1 MNCKLTALLILIS
14 FISNAQYHIEGKVI
28 GINTSIPAVS
38 GGTNVGIGFAIP
50 SNKAQNIVDQLK
62 KNGKISRGK
71 LDIAIQENTKELSEA
86 LNIDKNYGVLVV
98 DVKIGGSGDKA
109 GLKRGD
115 LIIGFND
122 KEVLNSRKLQLFVAE
137 AKIDE
142 EVTLTVIR
150 DSKTIDL
157 KTQISEVKDNE
168 EEQQEEENDVP
179 LKNINNKNLLEKS
192 GVVFTNI
199 TEDIKNRF
207 YLDKTINGLFVVEVK
222 TNDPNIKLIAG
233 DIVLAINQ
241 ESIND
246 IEQFNSIYK
255 KLKSEDKKNAIVLV
269 KRKDFSMFMT
279 FPIK

>member
-1 MNCKLTALLILIS
+1 M
-14 FISNAQYHIEGKVI
+14 
-28 GINTSIPAVS
+28 
-38 GGTNVGIGFAIP
+38 GIGFAIP

-168 EEQQEEENDVP
+168 EEQQEEENDLP

>member
-1 MNCKLTALLILIS
+1 MKKKKT
-14 FISNAQYHIEGKVI
+14 
-28 GINTSIPAVS
+28 INRIP
-38 GGTNVGIGFAIP
+38 
-50 SNKAQNIVDQLK
+50 
-62 KNGKISRGK
+62 
-71 LDIAIQENTKELSEA
+71 NT
-86 LNIDKNYGVLVV
+86 
-98 DVKIGGSGDKA
+98 
-109 GLKRGD
+109 
-115 LIIGFND
+115 

>member
-1 MNCKLTALLILIS
+1 
-14 FISNAQYHIEGKVI
+14 
-28 GINTSIPAVS
+28 
-38 GGTNVGIGFAIP
+38 VGIGFAIP

-168 EEQQEEENDVP
+168 EEQQEEENDLP

-255 KLKSEDKKNAIVLV
+255 KLKSENKKNAIVLV